1 MRAGDVMPHGHGNHR
16 ATSLIGRLALLVLG
30 WLSCCWFAPSEAGT
44 GDFALPGYGDPQF
57 LPLPSGGQTGQFAF
71 ESDPTTPT
79 DLHWFPG
86 TSTLQRLV
94 STGGLR
100 LSWRRGEQGVQAV
113 ADSLIYE
120 RDSAAPDAPE
130 RFTLIGNVAV
140 VTPQGGVRS
149 SALTLEVQQ
158 DTVLLSARGGVLAQ
172 FGQQWIRAAQAEL
185 QYQTLVP
192 AGMAPAE
199 LTHQGHVAGDVRIEF
214 ALDPGAAELQ
224 ERVNP
229 LHGPRPFF
237 EGVDLA
243 PQQVEIIGPRFD
255 FTYRTTGLNSVA
267 ADAPSVLT
275 LLRRGGSDSD
285 EEPLRMSLAAPI
297 FEATF
302 ESTEVTNGDASGTRL
317 TSLRT
322 FEAPVGLVVSY
333 LEGTIQAG
341 QGALDLAPDRQSLT
355 LSGGVRAEQ
364 GGALMFAAD
373 LGLWFDAE
381 GQIRLEASGRPTF
394 LFESSRFAPLASIL
408 GKIRPGGSQQW

>member
-1 MRAGDVMPHGHGNHR
+1 MLPGPGSHGR
-16 ATSLIGRLALLVLG
+16 VILIQRIALICLG
-30 WLSCCWFAPSEAGT
+30 WLSCGWYSPIQAWN

-120 RDSAAPDAPE
+120 RDSTAPDAPE
-130 RFTLIGNVAV
+130 RFTLIGNVV
-140 VTPQGGVRS
+140 VATPQGGVRAA
-149 SALTLEVQQ
+149 ALTLEVKP
-158 DTVLLSARGGVLAQ
+158 DAVFLTARGGVQAQ

-185 QYQTLVP
+185 HYQTLVP
-192 AGMAPAE
+192 AGIAPSE
-199 LTHQGHVAGDVRIEF
+199 VTHQGHVAGDVRIAF
-214 ALDPGAAELQ
+214 ALDPAAAELP
-224 ERVNP
+224 ESANTA
-229 LHGPRPFF
+229 HGTRPFF
-237 EGVDLA
+237 EGFDLA
-243 PQQVEIIGPRFD
+243 PQQVEITGPRFD
-255 FTYRTTGLNSVA
+255 FTYRTSGLNSVA

-275 LLRRGGSDSD
+275 MLRRGPGDAE
-285 EEPLRMSLAAPI
+285 EEPLRMSLASPI

-302 ESTEVTNGDASGTRL
+302 ESTAVTNGDSGTRL

-322 FEAPVGLVVSY
+322 FDAPAGLVVSY
-333 LEGTIQAG
+333 LEGTIRAG
-341 QGALDLAPDRQSLT
+341 QGALDLAPDQQSLT

-364 GGALMFAAD
+364 GGAVMFAAD
-373 LGLWFDAE
+373 LGLWFNAD